1 MQVKIKTITDL
12 SLALQVAEQ
21 RNNVI
26 VRNRFNSIRKDVY
39 QAKKNREVA
48 SNYYKS
54 MNNISSQSYFMD
66 KKNENII
73 YRWKAYNQF
82 DLIQNLE
89 QRGHIVDEI
98 TGEMANYESDEPFAL
113 SLREQFDRAEYDLV
127 MTVNFFLLY
136 PMNVKK
142 EEYDMWHGAAT
153 ALFQL
158 CIMMRFLINP
168 T

>member
-54 MNNISSQSYFMD
+54 MNNISSQSYLWIR
-66 KKNENII
+66 KNENINFTAGKHI
-73 YRWKAYNQF
+73 IS
-82 DLIQNLE
+82 LI
-89 QRGHIVDEI
+89 
-98 TGEMANYESDEPFAL
+98 
-113 SLREQFDRAEYDLV
+113 
-127 MTVNFFLLY
+127 LY
-136 PMNVKK
+136 KILNK
-142 EEYDMWHGAAT
+142 EDI
-153 ALFQL
+153 L
-158 CIMMRFLINP
+158 
-168 T
+168 

>member
-1 MQVKIKTITDL
+1 MSEAVNYLQVLSESLDKKIDILKQLETLTAAQKEIIDKGEFDEEAFNDNVDSKAALIDELEKLDTGFQILYDNIKNQIEGNKDRYKQEIAALQVKIKTITDL

-66 KKNENII
+66 KK
-73 YRWKAYNQF
+73 K
-82 DLIQNLE
+82 
-89 QRGHIVDEI
+89 
-98 TGEMANYESDEPFAL
+98 
-113 SLREQFDRAEYDLV
+113 
-127 MTVNFFLLY
+127 
-136 PMNVKK
+136 
-142 EEYDMWHGAAT
+142 
-153 ALFQL
+153 
-158 CIMMRFLINP
+158 
-168 T
+168 

>member
-1 MQVKIKTITDL
+1 MSEAVNYLQVLSESLDKKIDILKQLEALTAAQKEIIDKGEFDEEAFNDNVDSKAALIDELEKLDTGFQILYDNKDRYKQEIAALQVKIKTITDL

-66 KKNENII
+66 KK
-73 YRWKAYNQF
+73 K
-82 DLIQNLE
+82 
-89 QRGHIVDEI
+89 
-98 TGEMANYESDEPFAL
+98 
-113 SLREQFDRAEYDLV
+113 
-127 MTVNFFLLY
+127 
-136 PMNVKK
+136 
-142 EEYDMWHGAAT
+142 
-153 ALFQL
+153 
-158 CIMMRFLINP
+158 
-168 T
+168 

>member
-1 MQVKIKTITDL
+1 MRIL
-12 SLALQVAEQ
+12 
-21 RNNVI
+21 
-26 VRNRFNSIRKDVY
+26 F
-39 QAKKNREVA
+39 
-48 SNYYKS
+48 
-54 MNNISSQSYFMD
+54 
-66 KKNENII
+66 

-127 MTVNFFLLY
+127 MTVNFSLLY

>member
-1 MQVKIKTITDL
+1 MSEAVNYLQVLSESLDKKIDILKQLEALTAAQKEIIDKGEFDEEAFNDNVDSKAVLIDELEKLDTGFQILYDNIKNQIEGNKDRYKQEIAALQVKIKTITDVDQFFCL

-66 KKNENII
+66 KK
-73 YRWKAYNQF
+73 K
-82 DLIQNLE
+82 
-89 QRGHIVDEI
+89 
-98 TGEMANYESDEPFAL
+98 
-113 SLREQFDRAEYDLV
+113 
-127 MTVNFFLLY
+127 
-136 PMNVKK
+136 
-142 EEYDMWHGAAT
+142 
-153 ALFQL
+153 
-158 CIMMRFLINP
+158 
-168 T
+168 

>member
-1 MQVKIKTITDL
+1 MRIL
-12 SLALQVAEQ
+12 
-21 RNNVI
+21 
-26 VRNRFNSIRKDVY
+26 F
-39 QAKKNREVA
+39 
-48 SNYYKS
+48 
-54 MNNISSQSYFMD
+54 
-66 KKNENII
+66 

-127 MTVNFFLLY
+127 MTVNFFPLIS
-136 PMNVKK
+136 NECEKRR
-142 EEYDMWHGAAT
+142 MWHGAAT

>member
-1 MQVKIKTITDL
+1 MSEAVNYLQVLSESLDKKIDILKQLEALTAAQKEIIDKGEFDEEAFNDNVDSKAALIDELEKLDTGFQILYDNIKNQIEGNKQEIAALQVKIKTITDL

-66 KKNENII
+66 KK
-73 YRWKAYNQF
+73 K
-82 DLIQNLE
+82 
-89 QRGHIVDEI
+89 
-98 TGEMANYESDEPFAL
+98 
-113 SLREQFDRAEYDLV
+113 
-127 MTVNFFLLY
+127 
-136 PMNVKK
+136 
-142 EEYDMWHGAAT
+142 
-153 ALFQL
+153 
-158 CIMMRFLINP
+158 
-168 T
+168 